1 MGFFQKCAAMMAVFT
16 MMVAGSA
23 MAGWKPDGPLTLQIG
38 FGAGGSTD
46 TMGRVLAKV
55 MKDQTGWNI
64 FAENKTG
71 GGGVA
76 MFTGI
81 AKMPPNGKVIG
92 LGVNMPI
99 LVNLVRRGDEL
110 PFDLDSFDYL
120 GTIAKA
126 ELALVAAA
134 DASEEAPEDGQEPV
148 MDADGQDDANEEA
161 AMDDEPVATED
172 PFVMRA
178 IVNIPEEPAKDEPP
192 KSLIG
197 HIAGL
202 MFASKPA
209 KADDSTESTAE
220 DVAEAPHVAMP
231 SSSDLTTHDA
241 PRADHVEVMGVDMM
255 GNALQLDATD
265 IASEEMQAEAMQA
278 EAGQET
284 ATIEPVSA
292 EPKAEDAEMPMGGL
306 ASLKPTNQPKLDMNG
321 VGEDVDLDIPA
332 FLRRQAN

>member
-1 MGFFQKCAAMMAVFT
+1 MGFYQKCAALAAFAT
-16 MMVAGSA
+16 MMVAGPA

-81 AKMPPNGKVIG
+81 AKMPPNGRVIG

-134 DASEEAPEDGQEPV
+134 DAPF
-148 MDADGQDDANEEA
+148 DDLEG
-161 AMDDEPVATED
+161 
-172 PFVMRA
+172 
-178 IVNIPEEPAKDEPP
+178 
-192 KSLIG
+192 LIA
-197 HIAGL
+197 H
-202 MFASKPA
+202 A
-209 KADDSTESTAE
+209 KAEGTLAVAYGAPPQKLLM
-220 DVAEAPHVAMP
+220 DVAARETGANFNMVTTKGGAESMKLILGGQVLAGFSAGEHFPH
-231 SSSDLTTHDA
+231 
-241 PRADHVEVMGVDMM
+241 
-255 GNALQLDATD
+255 
-265 IASEEMQAEAMQA
+265 A
-278 EAGQET
+278 EAGTMKVIASANAVRLSYAPDAGTFVEAGVNAYVDPYFFL
-284 ATIEPVSA
+284 ATTKGTDRKARKAIVAAIKKAMKSPEMEDIVSNA
-292 EPKAEDAEMPMGGL
+292 IKSKPLNLGPDGTEDMMRDGL
-306 ASLKPTNQPKLDMNG
+306 QNVG
-321 VGEDVDLDIPA
+321 VLFA
-332 FLRRQAN
+332 K